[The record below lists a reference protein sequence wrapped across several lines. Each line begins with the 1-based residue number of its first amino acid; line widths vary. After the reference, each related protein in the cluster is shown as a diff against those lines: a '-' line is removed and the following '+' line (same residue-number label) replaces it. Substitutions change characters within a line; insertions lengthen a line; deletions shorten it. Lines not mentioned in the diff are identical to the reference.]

1 MKILIATSE
10 AVPFSK
16 TGGLAD
22 VTGTLPLVLAE
33 KGHDVRLVL
42 PEYSMTKKWLANN
55 LQFVIQRINGI
66 DVPIKGI
73 PIKGIIEELRYKN
86 ITVYLIKNDD
96 YFLRDEL
103 YSTKL
108 GDYEDNA
115 ERFIFFSHAVLKML
129 RLKNW
134 SPDVIHINDWQT
146 SPIPLFLKTVYKDDP
161 FYSSISIIL
170 TIHNL
175 GYQGVF
181 PPELELFSGINPAEI
196 WTMEKLEFY
205 GKINFL
211 KAGIVYADIV
221 NTVSPRYAQEIQTT
235 ECGYGLDGVLKQ
247 RSHELYGIINGIDY
261 ETWNPA
267 TDKEILY
274 HYSLGCLENKRLNKL
289 NMMDNFKIEAQRL
302 QTETSPLPDEK
313 IPLIGLVGRLASQ
326 KGLDILS
333 DIFEPLL
340 SMDVRLIILGSGEE
354 KYHSMLQKIN
364 RKYQGKISV
373 NFGYNEKLAHRIYA
387 SSDMF
392 LMPSHYEP
400 CGLGQ
405 LISLRYGTVP
415 IVRETGGLS
424 DTIEEFDPLS
434 GTGNGFIFTEYSGKA
449 LLRAIKRACYIYQH
463 KTDWNRCVA
472 NGMNQDYSWSNS
484 AIEYIKL
491 YRKANSKVRSS
502 RGKETRASSQ

>member
-1 MKILIATSE
+1 MKILIATAE
-10 AVPFSK
+10 AVPFAK

-22 VTGTLPLVLAE
+22 VTGALPLVLAE

-42 PEYSMTKKWLANN
+42 PQYTMTKKWLANN
-55 LQFVIQRINGI
+55 PQFSVQKVSGI

-73 PIKGIIEELRYKN
+73 SIKGIIEELRYKN

-103 YSTKL
+103 YSTQS

-115 ERFIFFSHAVLKML
+115 ERFIFFSRAVLEML
-129 RLKNW
+129 KSKNW
-134 SPDVIHINDWQT
+134 SPDVIHINDWQAAT
-146 SPIPLFLKTVYKDDP
+146 IPLFLKTVYKDNP
-161 FYSSISIIL
+161 FYSSIATVL

-181 PPELELFSGINPAEI
+181 PPSELELFSGINPTEI
-196 WTMEKLEFY
+196 FTMDRLEFY
-205 GKINFL
+205 GKINLL

-221 NTVSPRYAQEIQTT
+221 NTVSPKYAQEIQTP

-261 ETWNPA
+261 DIWNPA
-267 TDKEILY
+267 TDNEIAH
-274 HYSLGCLENKRLNKL
+274 HYNLQCLENKKLNKIDL
-289 NMMDNFKIEAQRL
+289 MNSFHSGTKTRAK
-302 QTETSPLPDEK
+302 TPDDDT
-313 IPLIGLVGRLASQ
+313 PLIGLVGRLASQ
-326 KGLDILS
+326 KGLDILAE
-333 DIFEPLL
+333 IFEPLL
-340 SMDVRLIILGSGEE
+340 SMNIRLIILGSGEE
-354 KYHSMLQKIN
+354 KYHSLLQKIN

-373 NFGYNEKLAHRIYA
+373 NFGYNEKLAHMIYA

-415 IVRETGGLS
+415 IVRETGGLF
-424 DTIEEFDPLS
+424 DTISEFDPLS
-434 GTGNGFIFTEYSGKA
+434 GTGNGFTFTEYSGKA
-449 LLRAIKRACYIYQH
+449 LLQTIKRACYIYQH
-463 KTDWNRCVA
+463 KTDWDRCVA
-472 NGMNQDYSWSNS
+472 NGMNQDYSWSAS
-484 AIEYIKL
+484 ALEYVKL
-491 YRKANSKVRSS
+491 YR
-502 RGKETRASSQ
+502 RAVK